1 MIDHFKRENI
11 RYNVT
16 IGGIMARQKRKDDA
30 QAPEPKADQ
39 PFPDRFEG
47 PLRDRSFGL
56 RIDDDIEV
64 KVIAGNSLINMK
76 GRVLSFKDDLEIVDE
91 EGYYHKVVMD
101 WIVDTKILTHN
112 RPPPEKDPE
121 LIRRPLKAKL
131 KKPAVDHAYS

>member
-1 MIDHFKRENI
+1 MIDHSKRGKI
-11 RYNVT
+11 RYNVI
-16 IGGIMARQKRKDDA
+16 IGGIMARQKKKDQP
-30 QAPEPKADQ
+30 QAPETMVDQ
-39 PFPDRFEG
+39 PLPDRFDG

-64 KVIAGNSLINMK
+64 QVIAGNSLINMK

-101 WIVDTKILTHN
+101 WIVDTRIIRHN
-112 RPPPEKDPE
+112 RPPPDKDPE

-131 KKPAVDHAYS
+131 KKPTVDHAYY